1 MIRNDYPIW
10 AATNITRLATG
21 GSTGALPEKTLERVG
36 RICDGW
42 MTHSVTP
49 HTFYKAWEKILKS
62 ARGSNKREEN
72 LDNALV
78 VNICIN
84 DDPSIALEEAG
95 SFLAEYYNIQFS
107 ADRTRDWTAH
117 GSPRDCAK
125 ALTEYKGSGVKHI
138 ALRIASRDQK
148 GQFDRFLND
157 VVPLLN

>member
-1 MIRNDYPIW
+1 M
-10 AATNITRLATG
+10 
-21 GSTGALPEKTLERVG
+21 
-36 RICDGW
+36 
-42 MTHSVTP
+42 
-49 HTFYKAWEKILKS
+49 KS
-62 ARGSNKREEN
+62 ARESNKQKEN

-148 GQFDRFLND
+148 GQFDRFLNH